1 MAVFHAEAAGD
12 GAEGLKAKA
21 LVQVPRVRVAGD
33 DGVELQNPEAMCP
46 ALFEAVRNQLFT
58 DVQTARCALDSVAGV
73 ADMAAA
79 ADVIGVQD
87 IKAVYMAGL
96 PVFCDGSMGLL
107 REKGRT
113 GFCVQQLLLREGHAV
128 LYDLVPDTVQ
138 SRKVGLR
145 ICSDL
150 DIHRYLHFL
159 PVRPAF

>member
-58 DVQTARCALDSVAGV
+58 DVQTARFALDSVAGV

-87 IKAVYMAGL
+87 IKAVY
-96 PVFCDGSMGLL
+96 S
-107 REKGRT
+107 
-113 GFCVQQLLLREGHAV
+113 EGI
-128 LYDLVPDTVQ
+128 
-138 SRKVGLR
+138 RR
-145 ICSDL
+145 I
-150 DIHRYLHFL
+150 
-159 PVRPAF
+159 

>member
-21 LVQVPRVRVAGD
+21 LVQVPRARVAGD

-87 IKAVYMAGL
+87 IKAVY
-96 PVFCDGSMGLL
+96 S
-107 REKGRT
+107 
-113 GFCVQQLLLREGHAV
+113 EGI
-128 LYDLVPDTVQ
+128 
-138 SRKVGLR
+138 RR
-145 ICSDL
+145 I
-150 DIHRYLHFL
+150 
-159 PVRPAF
+159 